1 MAGDERLSEQGGR
14 LGPTVDVKA
23 QQARGQRQEV
33 FGVRARPGRDRP
45 IECSGLLCV
54 VCGVHIMTCVVTAGR
69 QCSPNRWLPGLCS
82 SIVQQRYAATDLPA
96 HTTPPVKFTHPARQ
110 TRLPD

>member
-45 IECSGLLCV
+45 IECSGLLWLCV
-54 VCGVHIMTCVVTAGR
+54 VCI
-69 QCSPNRWLPGLCS
+69 L
-82 SIVQQRYAATDLPA
+82 
-96 HTTPPVKFTHPARQ
+96 
-110 TRLPD
+110 